1 MRERIQKVLS
11 RQGVASRREA
21 ENLIKQ
27 GRVRV
32 NGQVAILG
40 SVITH
45 KDLIELDGKKVEIT
59 EAYHPLKILM
69 YHKRVGEISSK
80 KDPQG
85 RPSIFKI
92 YPFHESLKMNCFYL
106 SMNSSNILS
115 FNISTRV
122 H

>member
-45 KDLIELDGKKVEIT
+45 KDLIELDGKKS
-59 EAYHPLKILM
+59 
-69 YHKRVGEISSK
+69 R
-80 KDPQG
+80 D
-85 RPSIFKI
+85 
-92 YPFHESLKMNCFYL
+92 N
-106 SMNSSNILS
+106 
-115 FNISTRV
+115 
-122 H
+122 